1 MSESKHTPEP
11 WEFGYGQTREFGMCL
26 GIGLNSAPDWHVVA
40 VVSPADSVN
49 HADEAN
55 ARRIVAC
62 VNACAGV
69 DTECLEVAPIGI
81 FASKYGSPG
90 YIDQLEK
97 QRDELLAAMIH
108 IQQVACSGS
117 PELGIAIDAIASV
130 KGEQ

>member
-69 DTECLEVAPIGI
+69 DTDLLEDGELDKPTMLVMQEN
-81 FASKYGSPG
+81 K
-90 YIDQLEK
+90 DLK
-97 QRDELLAAMIH
+97 HRCDELLAALDEISKLPSYR
-108 IQQVACSGS
+108 QDECS
-117 PELGIAIDAIASV
+117 EMARDAIAKANGV
-130 KGEQ
+130 

>member
-1 MSESKHTPEP
+1 MSKSKHTPEP

-69 DTECLEVAPIGI
+69 ETGHLE
-81 FASKYGSPG
+81 KYGLPDFAQKIS
-90 YIDQLEK
+90 DLRE

-117 PELGIAIDAIASV
+117 PELGIATDAIASV
-130 KGEQ
+130 KGEQK

>member
-117 PELGIAIDAIASV
+117 PELGIATDAIASV